1 MAYKYVKMN
10 DQPVP
15 IERVEDEH
23 EACNDY
29 EPSFWWNNHR
39 NFLFNFTSAR
49 GNPWT
54 GVMDYPE
61 YIDMVEQDVYVRPLL
76 LEFVDGNTAVNIYE
90 EREVA

>member
-1 MAYKYVKMN
+1 MVYKYVKMN

-54 GVMDYPE
+54 GVMD
-61 YIDMVEQDVYVRPLL
+61 VHPLL